1 MQFKKDERSEIKSTS
16 HSRYRCQYHIVFAP
30 KYHRKEIYGK
40 LKKDIGKTLRTLC
53 KQKNV
58 EILEAEACIDHIHM
72 LVSIPPYLNVVQFM
86 GYLKGKSSLMIF
98 DRHANL
104 GSVKIIAQNYLQ
116 APAKRSQPAMKASSR
131 AVSRCF
137 IFMYFL
143 LPHWVPATW
152 RSRAQTSIRAELPSG
167 NAPTTRVRRR
177 ISRFSRSI
185 TLLVRMRVQCSLGKS
200 Q

>member
-1 MQFKKDERSEIKSTS
+1 MVR
-16 HSRYRCQYHIVFAP
+16 
-30 KYHRKEIYGK
+30 
-40 LKKDIGKTLRTLC
+40 
-53 KQKNV
+53 
-58 EILEAEACIDHIHM
+58 
-72 LVSIPPYLNVVQFM
+72 
-86 GYLKGKSSLMIF
+86 
-98 DRHANL
+98 

-116 APAKRSQPAMKASSR
+116 APAERSQPAIEASSK

-185 TLLVRMRVQCSLGKS
+185 TLLVRIRLDQRLNLLIRRTIAEKAIQLICIDVRFYFHRFPHFQLP
-200 Q
+200 